1 MWAPP
6 RKWGEL
12 LIHNGCVLWVSHERR
27 ELWYGCCAIQERIN
41 VSAVPMAPHI
51 FFQLLSSC
59 FAYPELSEQCAQW
72 DIARKLA
79 QWTESTI
86 QGQSHFQCPSW
97 QQKGDTFLDQCL
109 MICSRQCNLRKPGVV
124 LIFWPWKP
132 CRCRVITW
140 QTFVCG
146 LVPRFFQSARLWSK
160 FSQSFGF
167 SPYLLPSN
175 QPTNLRR

>member
-1 MWAPP
+1 M
-6 RKWGEL
+6 
-12 LIHNGCVLWVSHERR
+12 HNGCVLWVSHERR
-27 ELWYGCCAIQERIN
+27 ELWYGYCAIQERIN
-41 VSAVPMAPHI
+41 VSEVPMLPHI
-51 FFQLLSSC
+51 FFQPLSSC
-59 FAYPELSEQCAQW
+59 FAYTEFSEQCAQW
-72 DIARKLA
+72 DIARKLT

-124 LIFWPWKP
+124 LIFCPWNP
-132 CRCRVITW
+132 WHCRVITW

-146 LVPRFFQSARLWSK
+146 LVPRFFQSAQLWSK